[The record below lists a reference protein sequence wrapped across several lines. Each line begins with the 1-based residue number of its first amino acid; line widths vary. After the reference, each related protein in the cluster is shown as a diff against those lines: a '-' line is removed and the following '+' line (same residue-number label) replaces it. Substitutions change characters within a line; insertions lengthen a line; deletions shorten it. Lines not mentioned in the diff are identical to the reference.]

1 MINQKEE
8 NTNFQDQLTELK
20 KEKSILN
27 QMIVA
32 TSKRT
37 EELAHEVGFY

>member
-8 NTNFQDQLTELK
+8 NTNFQSQITELK

-37 EELAHEVGFY
+37 EELNH